1 MASKAASSALRS
13 VVCGLGLLGAAVGC
27 QSSVGGQTLPSG
39 YYLNDDVQYFPPGPE
54 TQLFNQ
60 RQELER
66 YRLNRQAAQDGVILE
81 QPPAP
86 AP

>member
-1 MASKAASSALRS
+1 MASKAASSALRA

-27 QSSVGGQTLPSG
+27 QSSIGGQTLPSA

-54 TQLFNQ
+54 TRLFNQ
-60 RQELER
+60 RQALDE
-66 YRLNRQAAQDGVILE
+66 YRLNRAAARDGVVIE